1 MLKSELIDNIEY
13 LYHRLNDSENFNLN
27 QVKRLNKSQL
37 TELIDTLLTRC
48 YAKGIKLVSP
58 LCCNLYRD
66 PVLGIDPRI
75 PKTLEIRYFP
85 SKLVKNADQAKKL
98 LSMFSSVGFKTTS
111 GEHITGS
118 LAATVLKKLWHTNP
132 NKLDVKN
139 GIYSYPALIKVAKQ
153 ITYVQGKPVKT
164 KSGKLKTESIPISLP
179 EDQDFFILDE
189 KTGDRVFNH
198 DAVLDVTW
206 FKSGFEARQAK
217 VINLRDQNIRKVP
230 HKGKVKKKITWGVS
244 DPRVVLKR
252 DQYRQH
258 LTTFNKASYHLIV
271 DLNTTILSIEVH
283 RKDQAVKSYC
293 IGSVNLIRQDGN
305 IILPMADLEISKIAR
320 FTNLTN
326 NKLTP
331 ESIAAALNRV
341 WHDNAKD
348 TTSQSIHFDRFLTVY
363 ANTKCMFSDTE
374 WQRLKRYSRKI
385 MFTLLDQ
392 GMLKD
397 LEFTPVV
404 NSMIQYRHLND
415 QGKLS
420 QKDQRNFNNGLSM
433 FVNRNARLLRALW
446 EQNKDLGDFPSLP
459 KPRD

>member
-1 MLKSELIDNIEY
+1 MLKQELIENIEY
-13 LYHRLNDSENFNLN
+13 LYHRLNDSDSFKPT
-27 QVKRLNKSQL
+27 QVKRLTKVQL
-37 TELIDTLLTRC
+37 TEVLDSLLTRC
-48 YAKGIKLVSP
+48 YAKNIKLVSP

-66 PVLGIDPRI
+66 PVLGIDPRM
-75 PKTLEIRYFP
+75 PKTLETRYFP
-85 SKLVKNADQAKKL
+85 RKLVKDRDQAEKL
-98 LSMFSSVGFKTTS
+98 IAMFSAVGFKTTS
-111 GEHITGS
+111 GDHVTGS

-132 NKLDVKN
+132 NKLDVKA

-153 ITYVQGKPVKT
+153 ITYVQGKPIKT

-179 EDQDFFILDE
+179 EDQEFFILDE
-189 KTGDRVFNH
+189 AGDRVFNH
-198 DAVLDVTW
+198 EAILDVTW
-206 FKSGFEARQAK
+206 FRSGFEARQTK
-217 VINLRDQNIRKVP
+217 VIDLRDQNVRKVP
-230 HKGKVKKKITWGVS
+230 HKGKVKKKLTWGTS
-244 DPRVVLKR
+244 DPRVELKR

-258 LTTFNKASYHLIV
+258 LTTVNKASYHLIV

-283 RKDQAVKSYC
+283 RRDQAVKTYC

-305 IILPMADLEISKIAR
+305 IIQPLADLETSKIAR
-320 FTNLTN
+320 FTNLTD
-326 NKLTP
+326 NKLTV
-331 ESIAAALNRV
+331 EAIAAALNKV

-363 ANTKCMFSDTE
+363 ANTKCLFSDTE

-385 MFTLLDQ
+385 MFTLLDR

-420 QKDQRNFNNGLSM
+420 QKDQRNFNNGISM
-433 FVNRNARLLRALW
+433 YVNRNARLLRALW
-446 EQNKDLGDFPSLP
+446 EQSKDLGDFPSLP